1 MKQVFFQSALYVLQS
16 RAPDDK
22 ATQPAGKGPCLIPH
36 ATIPDLYRRLKPLYL
51 STCCSYQPSA
61 APLPAPI
68 VIPVHVSSG
77 NGERWPQGQPGLVT
91 RWHFIQ
97 GACSAVPTLIHTF
110 MAGAGI
116 IILSS
121 QFIRFYQLFNIQMLL
136 KKQELHL
143 RMHWDASNRYGRQRT
158 EEKKKKKKH
167 NHFKMSLQTV
177 ISVSFF
183 QCQNCAFAF
192 PTAVS
197 IHGDIE
203 MNYVLIMQGATASPE
218 YSPAI
223 FGSTKIVHFCCDFS
237 KCTYLA
243 WGY

>member
-1 MKQVFFQSALYVLQS
+1 MPPTDMGDREQ
-16 RAPDDK
+16 
-22 ATQPAGKGPCLIPH
+22 
-36 ATIPDLYRRLKPLYL
+36 RR
-51 STCCSYQPSA
+51 
-61 APLPAPI
+61 
-68 VIPVHVSSG
+68 
-77 NGERWPQGQPGLVT
+77 
-91 RWHFIQ
+91 
-97 GACSAVPTLIHTF
+97 
-110 MAGAGI
+110 
-116 IILSS
+116 
-121 QFIRFYQLFNIQMLL
+121 
-136 KKQELHL
+136 
-143 RMHWDASNRYGRQRT
+143 
-158 EEKKKKKKH
+158 KKKKKKH